1 MFRNLNSKFDI
12 VSYNHLFYI
21 YATVSGKIASRGST
35 LAAGNQPAPEF
46 PFYVSPS
53 LRNDSHHLHFLLHA
67 GIYAI
72 VRKNAAGYIFSIS
85 SHCHL
90 TFSTFVFHITIRLNS
105 IILWKTKGFPSIRF
119 LRTNTQTLT
128 TNLSFFYS
136 RFLQPQA

>member
-1 MFRNLNSKFDI
+1 MSVVIKKNTRHKIKKGIEVETNPVSSKKLHTPIERLKQEESIFRNLNSKFDI

-67 GIYAI
+67 GIYM
-72 VRKNAAGYIFSIS
+72 
-85 SHCHL
+85 
-90 TFSTFVFHITIRLNS
+90 RL
-105 IILWKTKGFPSIRF
+105 
-119 LRTNTQTLT
+119 
-128 TNLSFFYS
+128 
-136 RFLQPQA
+136 